1 MSGTPYVDADK
12 IAETSEFLRNGGDNE
27 RAAAYLQCKV
37 EDLPTLLDLPSKASA
52 NMVQEPSVDLWAVE
66 KLEGQL

>member
-1 MSGTPYVDADK
+1 MKRYLDG
-12 IAETSEFLRNGGDNE
+12 ETEQAIREALRHQDFDIV
-27 RAAAYLQCKV
+27 AAKTQFDPDELRR
-37 EDLPTLLDLPSKASA
+37 LLGLPSKTSA